1 MCDHIMHLNLITYHL
16 TVRQKN
22 FPEDWCG
29 SINPIPNTSLLF
41 LSMYLPIYL
50 SITHHDVVNLVHN
63 VGGRGR
69 GRYHVYL
76 NRVIG
81 KGYYISTYNEQYMDR
96 TW

>member
-1 MCDHIMHLNLITYHL
+1 MHLNLITYHL

-29 SINPIPNTSLLF
+29 SINPIPNNSLLF
-41 LSMYLPIYL
+41 LSMYLPIYH
-50 SITHHDVVNLVHN
+50 TPRGVVNLVHN

-81 KGYYISTYNEQYMDR
+81 KVYYISTYNEQYMDS